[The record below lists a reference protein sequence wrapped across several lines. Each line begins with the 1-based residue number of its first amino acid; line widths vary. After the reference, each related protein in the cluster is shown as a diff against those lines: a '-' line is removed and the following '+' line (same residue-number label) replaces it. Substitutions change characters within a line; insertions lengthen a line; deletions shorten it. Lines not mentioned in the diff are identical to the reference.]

1 MKCTSFRLWRNRLD
15 GILLI
20 ARQRLQ
26 GVTRPP
32 GSTHPVR
39 LDAQLVESLL
49 SRGKEAREE
58 RQQMLVNLT
67 REFQICAFPT
77 SPTTAR
83 VSEPLGEESMRQRRR
98 VPSGQTSRQ
107 VRGDTSSY
115 FEQMRWFKRTVGW
128 RLFIRRA
135 DGKRKRNI
143 LIERFLRQ
151 R

>member
-20 ARQRLQ
+20 ARPRLQ

-77 SPTTAR
+77 SPNTPR
-83 VSEPLGEESMRQRRR
+83 VGEPLGEESMRQR
-98 VPSGQTSRQ
+98 
-107 VRGDTSSY
+107 
-115 FEQMRWFKRTVGW
+115 TVGSPLVKHHVW
-128 RLFIRRA
+128 
-135 DGKRKRNI
+135 
-143 LIERFLRQ
+143 
-151 R
+151 